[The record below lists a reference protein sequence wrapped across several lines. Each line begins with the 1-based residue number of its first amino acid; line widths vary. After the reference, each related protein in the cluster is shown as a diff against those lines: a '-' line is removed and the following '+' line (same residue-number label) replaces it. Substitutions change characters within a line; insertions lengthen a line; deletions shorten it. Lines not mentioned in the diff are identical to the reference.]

1 MYACL
6 VWLAN
11 TVPSICIAEMTCFYA
26 DFSMSS
32 SLLENV
38 GCGIAQ
44 KSSKWQFPKSTL
56 TTTQVRLYPLL
67 TRSPAIL
74 NL

>member
-1 MYACL
+1 MLSHYLVIIFFFVMDACL

-44 KSSKWQFPKSTL
+44 KSSKQQVPKST
-56 TTTQVRLYPLL
+56 
-67 TRSPAIL
+67 
-74 NL
+74 